1 MEEKRYYLTKEGLER
16 IKKEYKEMKRQ
27 RRDKLKKESPEILHS
42 EDVNPEYLTFR
53 RDLVILEENISKME
67 KALRNV
73 EIIELPKKE
82 CKDIRLGASITMETN
97 GRVEEFTLVGTME
110 ADPNFGKISNESP
123 IGKAL
128 LGKKEGEEVI
138 ISSSFKTVYKIK
150 KVCYK

>member
-16 IKKEYKEMKRQ
+16 IKKEYEEMKRQ

-42 EDVNPEYLTFR
+42 EDVNPEYLAFR
-53 RDLVILEENISKME
+53 RDLAILEENISKME
-67 KALRNV
+67 KVLRNA
-73 EIIELPKKE
+73 ELIEPPKKE
-82 CKDIRLGASITMETN
+82 CKDIRLGALITMETN

-110 ADPNFGKISNESP
+110 ADPNIGKISDESP

-128 LGKKEGEEVI
+128 LGKKEGEEVT
-138 ISSSFKTVYKIK
+138 ISSSFTTVYKIK